1 MDTSEKSFDIDQLTE
16 FSKALKDYVREY
28 YSDFQVILTG
38 FVEKYRSQAMFVHI
52 ERSIGIQYH
61 FEPA

>member
-1 MDTSEKSFDIDQLTE
+1 MDTSEKSFDIEQLVE

-28 YSDFQVILTG
+28 YLDFQTILTG
-38 FVEKYRSQAMFVHI
+38 FVEKHRSQAMSVNI